1 MRAPAPHTFELAIK
15 AMRGTLLRAGT
26 RGGAFAGIAYDS
38 RTTAA
43 GQLFFALPGE
53 RVDGF
58 AFAAQAAAAG
68 AMGVVVARARGVPPG
83 CDGLTVIGV
92 DDPRLAMGDLA
103 RAVRASFRGQVVGI
117 TGSMG
122 KTTTK
127 ELAAAALR
135 TLGDVLRTPGSL
147 NTEIGLPVTVLSASG
162 REAAWVLEMAMRG
175 RGEIAYLADIARP
188 NVGVI
193 TNVSGA
199 HLERLGSIE
208 EIARAKGE
216 LFAGLAHDGVAILP
230 ADDPLIAAEV
240 ERVAPE
246 RRITFEGAA
255 RARLPVDVR
264 LLEVLPAGV
273 AGSVVRYAVRG
284 TPVVVRLPLGG
295 AHNARNG
302 AAALAVA
309 LAVGAPTV
317 EAARALETLELPPH
331 RSAIVPAAGRVV
343 LDDCYNANPDA
354 MRAALA
360 SVVASA
366 GPARAFAIL
375 GDMLELGP
383 AAEELH
389 AAVGRDA
396 GARLA
401 GLVAVGA
408 HAETVVAG
416 ARAAGLAAARAV
428 AAASPEEAAARVAA
442 WTSPGDW
449 VLVKASRGMKLER
462 AVAALVAALQ
472 PDAPDSRHSPPFPHS
487 PSAGRG

>member
-1 MRAPAPHTFELAIK
+1 MSAPASHPLDFAVG
-15 AMRGTLLRAGT
+15 AMRGTLLQAGT
-26 RGGAFAGIAYDS
+26 RGAGFAGIAYDS
-38 RTTAA
+38 RAA
-43 GQLFFALPGE
+43 AKGQLFFALAGE

-68 AMGVVVARARGVPPG
+68 VAGVVVARARGVPAG
-83 CDGLTVIGV
+83 CEGVAVIGV
-92 DDPRLAMGDLA
+92 DEPKRAMGDLA
-103 RAVRASFRGQVVGI
+103 RAVRAEFRGHVVGV

-135 TLGDVLRTPGSL
+135 PTGDVLRTPGSL
-147 NTEIGLPVTVLSASG
+147 NTEIGMPVTILSATG
-162 REAAWVLEMAMRG
+162 AEAAWVLEMAMRG
-175 RGEIAYLADIARP
+175 RGEIAYLADVARP
-188 NVGVI
+188 GVGVV

-216 LFAGLAHDGVAILP
+216 LFAGLGPDGVAILP
-230 ADDPLIAAEV
+230 ADDPLIAAEA
-240 ERVAPE
+240 APIARE
-246 RRITFEGAA
+246 RRITFDGAS
-255 RARLPVDVR
+255 RARVPDEVDVR
-264 LLEVLPAGV
+264 VLEVIPAGA

-284 TPVVVRLPLGG
+284 TPLVVRLPLGG

-309 LAVGAPTV
+309 LAVGAPLV
-317 EAARALETLELPPH
+317 EAAHALETLELPPH
-331 RSAIVPAAGRVV
+331 RSAAVPAGGRVV
-343 LDDCYNANPDA
+343 LDDSYNANPDA

-366 GPARAFAIL
+366 GAGRAFAIL

-383 AAEELH
+383 HAEELH
-389 AAVGRDA
+389 RAVGRDA

-408 HAETVVAG
+408 RADAFIAG
-416 ARAAGLAAARAV
+416 ARAAGLAADRAV
-428 AAASPEEAAARVAA
+428 AAASPEDAASRVAA
-442 WTSPGDW
+442 WTAPGDW

-462 AVAALVAALQ
+462 AVTALV
-472 PDAPDSRHSPPFPHS
+472 DAFK
-487 PSAGRG
+487 GRG

>member
-1 MRAPAPHTFELAIK
+1 VGAVSAPATHKLDLAVR
-15 AMRGTLLRAGT
+15 AMRGTLLQPGA
-26 RGGAFAGIAYDS
+26 RGAAFAGIAYDS
-38 RTTAA
+38 RLAAA

-68 AMGVVVARARGVPPG
+68 VAGVVVARGRGVPEG
-83 CDGLTVIGV
+83 CAELAVVAV
-92 DDPRLAMGDLA
+92 DDPKLAMGNLA
-103 RAVRASFRGQVVGI
+103 RAVRAAFRGRVVGV

-135 TLGDVLRTPGSL
+135 PLGEVLRTPGSL
-147 NTEIGLPVTVLSASG
+147 NTEVGMPVTILSSNG
-162 REAAWVLEMAMRG
+162 GEAAWVLEMAMRG
-175 RGEIAYLADIARP
+175 RGEIAYLADVARP
-188 NVGVI
+188 GIGVI

-216 LFAGLAHDGVAILP
+216 LFAGLGPDGVAILP
-230 ADDPLIAAEV
+230 ADDPLILAQADP
-240 ERVAPE
+240 VARE
-246 RRITFEGAA
+246 RRLVFEGAA
-255 RARLPVDVR
+255 WARVPVDVR
-264 LLEVLPAGV
+264 ILEVIPAGV

-284 TPVVVRLPLGG
+284 TPLVVRLPLAG
-295 AHNARNG
+295 AHNERNG

-309 LAVGAPTV
+309 LAAGAPLV

-331 RSAIVPAAGRVV
+331 RSAVVPAGGRVV
-343 LDDCYNANPDA
+343 LDDSYNANPEA

-366 GPARAFAIL
+366 GAGRAFAIL
-375 GDMLELGP
+375 GDMLEVGP
-383 AAEELH
+383 GAEELH
-389 AAVGRDA
+389 RAVGREA

-408 HAETVVAG
+408 RADAFVAG
-416 ARAAGLAAARAV
+416 ARAAGLPPDRAV

-442 WTSPGDW
+442 WTAPGDW

-462 AVAALVAALQ
+462 AVTALTGAWGPAD
-472 PDAPDSRHSPPFPHS
+472 PNSN
-487 PSAGRG
+487 SAGRA

>member
-1 MRAPAPHTFELAIK
+1 MSAPASHTLAFATR
-15 AMRGTLLRAGT
+15 AMAGT
-26 RGGAFAGIAYDS
+26 ALQAGARGDAFAGIAYDS
-38 RTTAA
+38 RSAA
-43 GQLFFALPGE
+43 RGQLFFALPGE

-68 AMGVVVARARGVPPG
+68 AAGVVVARGRGVPPG
-83 CDGLTVIGV
+83 CEGVAVIAV

-103 RAVRASFRGQVVGI
+103 RAVRAAFRGHVVGI

-135 TLGDVLRTPGSL
+135 PLGEVLRTPGSL
-147 NTEIGLPVTVLSASG
+147 NTEVGMPVTILSATG
-162 REAAWVLEMAMRG
+162 HEAAWVLEMAMRG
-175 RGEIAYLADIARP
+175 RGEIAYLADVARP
-188 NVGVI
+188 GAGVI

-199 HLERLGSIE
+199 HLERLGSLA

-216 LFAGLAHDGVAILP
+216 LFAGLGPDGIAIMP
-230 ADDPLIAAEV
+230 ADDPLIIAEAEAAA
-240 ERVAPE
+240 VAPA
-246 RRITFEGAA
+246 RRLTFDGAA
-255 RARLPVDVR
+255 RPRVPVDVR
-264 LLEVLPAGV
+264 VLEVIPAGV

-309 LAVGAPTV
+309 LAVGAPIL
-317 EAARALETLELPPH
+317 EAARALETLALPPH
-331 RSAIVPAAGRVV
+331 RSAAVPAGGRVI
-343 LDDCYNANPDA
+343 LDDSYNANPDA
-354 MRAALA
+354 MRAALV

-366 GPARAFAIL
+366 GAGRAYAIL

-383 AAEELH
+383 DAEELH
-389 AAVGRDA
+389 RAVGRDA
-396 GARLA
+396 GARVA

-408 HAETVVAG
+408 RAEAFVAG
-416 ARAAGLAAARAV
+416 AREAGLAADRA
-428 AAASPEEAAARVAA
+428 AAVASPEEAAARVAS
-442 WTSPGDW
+442 WTAPGDW

-462 AVAALVAALQ
+462 AVAALVQALQ
-472 PDAPDSRHSPPFPHS
+472 VLEVLRERA
-487 PSAGRG
+487 

>member
-1 MRAPAPHTFELAIK
+1 MSAPAPYTLDFAAR
-15 AMRGTLLRAGT
+15 AMRGTVLQAGARA
-26 RGGAFAGIAYDS
+26 ASFAGIAYDS
-38 RTTAA
+38 RAAAA

-68 AMGVVVARARGVPPG
+68 VAGVVVARARGVPAG
-83 CDGLTVIGV
+83 CDGVAVIAV
-92 DDPRLAMGDLA
+92 DDPRRAMGDLA
-103 RAVRASFRGQVVGI
+103 RAVRAAFRGHVVGV

-135 TLGDVLRTPGSL
+135 PLGAVLRTPGSL
-147 NTEIGLPVTVLSASG
+147 NTEVGMPVTILSATG
-162 REAAWVLEMAMRG
+162 TEAAWVLEMAMRG
-175 RGEIAYLADIARP
+175 RGEIAYLAEVARP
-188 NVGVI
+188 GVGVI

-216 LFAGLAHDGVAILP
+216 LFAGLPPDGVAILP
-230 ADDPLIAAEV
+230 ADDPLIAAEAAP
-240 ERVAPE
+240 VAPE
-246 RRITFEGAA
+246 RRITFDGAA
-255 RARLPVDVR
+255 RASVQADVR
-264 LLEVLPAGV
+264 VLEVIPDGV

-309 LAVGAPTV
+309 LAVGAPLV
-317 EAARALETLELPPH
+317 EAARALETLALPPH
-331 RSAIVPAAGRVV
+331 RWAAVRAGGRVV
-343 LDDCYNANPDA
+343 LDDSYNANPDA

-360 SVVASA
+360 AVVASA
-366 GPARAFAIL
+366 GAGRAFAIL

-383 AAEELH
+383 DAEELH
-389 AAVGRDA
+389 RAVGRAA

-401 GLVAVGA
+401 GLVAVGERA
-408 HAETVVAG
+408 DALVAG
-416 ARAAGLAAARAV
+416 ARAAGLAAERAV
-428 AAASPEEAAARVAA
+428 AAASPEDAAARVAT
-442 WTSPGDW
+442 WTAPGDW

-462 AVAALVAALQ
+462 AVAALVDALQ
-472 PDAPDSRHSPPFPHS
+472 
-487 PSAGRG
+487 GRG

>member
-1 MRAPAPHTFELAIK
+1 MEAAAHTLDFALRAT
-15 AMRGTLLRAGT
+15 RGTLLRPGT
-26 RGGAFAGIAYDS
+26 RDAFAGIAYDS
-38 RTTAA
+38 RLAAA
-43 GQLFFALPGE
+43 GQLFFAFPGE

-68 AMGVVVARARGVPPG
+68 AAGIVVPRARGVPEG
-83 CDGLTVIGV
+83 CAGVAVIGV
-92 DDPRLAMGDLA
+92 DDARLAMGDLA

-127 ELAAAALR
+127 ELVAAALR
-135 TLGDVLRTPGSL
+135 PLGGVLRTPGSL
-147 NTEIGLPVTVLSASG
+147 NTEVGMPVTMLSASG
-162 REAAWVLEMAMRG
+162 GEAAWVLEMAMRG
-175 RGEIAYLADIARP
+175 RGEIAYLADVARP
-188 NVGVI
+188 GIGVI

-216 LFAGLAHDGVAILP
+216 LFAGLPPGGIAVMP
-230 ADDPLIAAEV
+230 ADDPLILAQAEPVPV
-240 ERVAPE
+240 ER
-246 RRITFEGAA
+246 RLTFDGPGPA
-255 RARLPVDVR
+255 RVPVDVR
-264 LLEVLPAGV
+264 VLEVIPAGA

-284 TPVVVRLPLGG
+284 TPLVVRLPLAG

-309 LAVGAPTV
+309 LAAGAPLV
-317 EAARALETLELPPH
+317 AAARALETLELPPH
-331 RSAIVPAAGRVV
+331 RSAVLPAGGRVV
-343 LDDCYNANPDA
+343 LDDAYNANPDA

-366 GPARAFAIL
+366 GAARAFAIL

-383 AAEELH
+383 DAEELH
-389 AAVGRDA
+389 RAVGREA

-408 HAETVVAG
+408 RADAFLAG
-416 ARAAGLAAARAV
+416 AREAGLPADRAAA
-428 AAASPEEAAARVAA
+428 AATPEEAASRVAA
-442 WTSPGDW
+442 WTAPGDW

-462 AVAALVAALQ
+462 AVAALVEA
-472 PDAPDSRHSPPFPHS
+472 FK
-487 PSAGRG
+487 

>member
-1 MRAPAPHTFELAIK
+1 VSAPASHALEFAV
-15 AMRGTLLRAGT
+15 RAT
-26 RGGAFAGIAYDS
+26 RGKVLQAGGRGAAFAGIAYDS
-38 RTTAA
+38 RLAGA

-58 AFAAQAAAAG
+58 AFAGQAAAAG
-68 AMGVVVARARGVPPG
+68 VAGVVVARGRGVPEG
-83 CDGLTVIGV
+83 CAGVAVVEV

-103 RAVRASFRGQVVGI
+103 RAVRAKFRGHVVGV

-135 TLGDVLRTPGSL
+135 PLGSVLRTPGSL
-147 NTEIGLPVTVLSASG
+147 NTEVGMPVTILSARG
-162 REAAWVLEMAMRG
+162 DEAAWVLEMAMRG
-175 RGEIAYLADIARP
+175 RGEIAYLADVARP
-188 NVGVI
+188 GLGVI

-216 LFAGLAHDGVAILP
+216 LYAGLGDGGVAVLP
-230 ADDPLIAAEV
+230 ADDPLVIAQAEP
-240 ERVAPE
+240 VAPG
-246 RRITFEGAA
+246 RRITFDGAGPA
-255 RARLPVDVR
+255 LLPVDVR
-264 LLEVLPAGV
+264 LLEVIAAGV

-284 TPVVVRLPLGG
+284 QPFVVRLPLAG

-309 LAVGAPTV
+309 LAVGAPLV
-317 EAARALETLELPPH
+317 EAARALETFELPPH
-331 RSAIVPAAGRVV
+331 RSAVVPAGGRVV

-354 MRAALA
+354 TRAALA
-360 SVVASA
+360 SVVEAA
-366 GPARAFAIL
+366 GAGRAFAIL

-383 AAEELH
+383 DAEELH
-389 AAVGRDA
+389 RAVGREA

-401 GLVAVGA
+401 GLAAVGSRA
-408 HAETVVAG
+408 DALVAG
-416 ARAAGLAAARAV
+416 AREAGLPADRAV
-428 AAASPEEAAARVAA
+428 AAATPEEAAARVAA
-442 WTSPGDW
+442 WTAPGDW

-462 AVAALVAALQ
+462 AVTALADALSSS
-472 PDAPDSRHSPPFPHS
+472 DPHS
-487 PSAGRG
+487 TKAGRA

>member
-1 MRAPAPHTFELAIK
+1 MTKPSSHTFAFAVR
-15 AMRGTLLRAGT
+15 AMRGAVLQAGARAK
-26 RGGAFAGIAYDS
+26 AFAGVAYDS
-38 RTTAA
+38 RMAAA

-68 AMGVVVARARGVPPG
+68 AAGVVVARARGVPAG
-83 CDGLTVIGV
+83 CDGLAVIGV
-92 DDPRLAMGDLA
+92 DDSRLAMGDLA
-103 RAVRASFRGQVVGI
+103 RAVRAAFRGHVVGV

-127 ELAAAALR
+127 ELVASALR
-135 TLGDVLRTPGSL
+135 PLGDILRTPGSL
-147 NTEIGLPVTVLSASG
+147 NTDVGLPVTVLAATG
-162 REAAWVLEMAMRG
+162 AEAAWVLEMAMRG
-175 RGEIAYLADIARP
+175 RGEIAYLADVARP
-188 NVGVI
+188 GVGVI
-193 TNVSGA
+193 TNVAGA

-216 LFAGLAHDGVAILP
+216 LFAGLGPEGVAVLP
-230 ADDPLIAAEV
+230 ADDPLIAVQAEAV
-240 ERVAPE
+240 EPA
-246 RRITFEGAA
+246 RRLTFDGAA
-255 RARLPVDVR
+255 RARAGVDVDVR
-264 LLEVLPAGV
+264 VLEVIPAGI

-309 LAVGAPTV
+309 LAVGVPAV
-317 EAARALETLELPPH
+317 DAGRALETLELPPH
-331 RSAIVPAAGRVV
+331 RSAVVPAGGRVV
-343 LDDCYNANPDA
+343 LDDSYNANPDA
-354 MRAALA
+354 MRAALV

-366 GPARAFAIL
+366 GAGRAFAIL

-383 AAEELH
+383 DAEELH
-389 AAVGRDA
+389 RAVGLYA

-408 HAETVVAG
+408 RADAFAAG
-416 ARAAGLAAARAV
+416 ARAAGLAADRVAV
-428 AAASPEEAAARVAA
+428 ASSPEEAAARVSA
-442 WTSPGDW
+442 WTAPGDW

-462 AVAALVAALQ
+462 AVTALVETLQ
-472 PDAPDSRHSPPFPHS
+472 SHSKR
-487 PSAGRG
+487 AGRG

>member
-1 MRAPAPHTFELAIK
+1 MTAPASHTLDFAAR
-15 AMRGTLLRAGT
+15 AMSGTLLQAGA
-26 RGGAFAGIAYDS
+26 RGPAFRGIAYDS
-38 RTTAA
+38 RAAAA

-68 AMGVVVARARGVPPG
+68 VAGVVVARARGLPAG
-83 CDGLTVIGV
+83 CADVAVIAV

-103 RAVRASFRGQVVGI
+103 RAVRTAFRGHVVGV

-127 ELAAAALR
+127 ELVAAALR
-135 TLGDVLRTPGSL
+135 PLGDVLRTPGSL
-147 NTEIGLPVTVLSASG
+147 NTEIGLPVTILSASG
-162 REAAWVLEMAMRG
+162 TEAAWVLEMAMRG
-175 RGEIAYLADIARP
+175 RGEIAYLADVARP
-188 NVGVI
+188 GVGVI

-216 LFAGLAHDGVAILP
+216 LFAGLPPEGLAIFP
-230 ADDPLIAAEV
+230 ADDPLVVAQAEPIAPA
-240 ERVAPE
+240 
-246 RRITFEGAA
+246 RRLTFDGAA
-255 RARLPVDVR
+255 RVAVDVR
-264 LLEVLPAGV
+264 VLDVIPAGP

-309 LAVGAPTV
+309 LAVGAPLI
-317 EAARALETLELPPH
+317 EAARALESFELPPH
-331 RSAIVPAAGRVV
+331 RSAVVPAGGRFV
-343 LDDCYNANPDA
+343 LDDAYNANPDA
-354 MRAALA
+354 VRAALA

-366 GPARAFAIL
+366 GAGRAFAIL
-375 GDMLELGP
+375 GDMLEIGP
-383 AAEELH
+383 DAAELH
-389 AAVGRDA
+389 RAIGRDA

-401 GLVAVGA
+401 GLVAVGT
-408 HAETVVAG
+408 HAAALVAG
-416 ARAAGLAAARAV
+416 ARDAGLAPDRAV
-428 AAASPEEAAARVAA
+428 AVATPDEAASRVAA
-442 WTSPGDW
+442 WTAAGDW

-462 AVAALVAALQ
+462 AVAALVEAFQ
-472 PDAPDSRHSPPFPHS
+472 S
-487 PSAGRG
+487 PSPRAGRA